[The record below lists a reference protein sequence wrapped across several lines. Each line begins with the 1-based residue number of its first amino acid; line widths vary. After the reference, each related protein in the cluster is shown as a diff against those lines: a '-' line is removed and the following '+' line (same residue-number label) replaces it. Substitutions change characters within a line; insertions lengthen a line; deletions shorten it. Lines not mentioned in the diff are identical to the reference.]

1 MRKISNVEAR
11 QIIAAGFPVKALI
24 ARTYKPVNNLI
35 ELEDLIRLEKLG
47 VQHFELYYTPEDI
60 EVPEN
65 CYIVS
70 LDEALDLLINNNE
83 KVYSKLGGKE
93 LEFSSPSEV
102 VDYVK
107 SCITEGDSGILYWY
121 VS

>member
-24 ARTYKPVNNLI
+24 ARTYKPVNNLTD
-35 ELEDLIRLEKLG
+35 LEDLIRLEKLG

-70 LDEALDLLINNNE
+70 LDEALDLIINDNE
-83 KVYSKLGGKE
+83 KICSKLNGEE
-93 LEFSSPSEV
+93 LEFSSSSEI

-107 SCITEGDSGILYWY
+107 SCITDGNPGILYWY